1 MLLHT
6 STSPGSLV
14 VRAAVCEKRRG
25 YCEPVTC
32 ERRAVL
38 HSPKTRADKVVFDG
52 RDDLASVGR
61 SLLCSATRRGELVL
75 ECGAETRWC
84 IANIQFVLM
93 LGKGRIAG

>member
-6 STSPGSLV
+6 SSSPGSLV
-14 VRAAVCEKRRG
+14 GRAAVCEKRRG

-52 RDDLASVGR
+52 RDDLASVGP
-61 SLLCSATRRGELVL
+61 SLLCSATRRSEPVL
-75 ECGAETRWC
+75 KCGAVTRG
-84 IANIQFVLM
+84 ALLTSSLF
-93 LGKGRIAG
+93 